1 MAVLSVVLPVVIA
14 VCYVILLWQYIRMEA
29 RHNFVRAT
37 TLKLTLGALFCITGI
52 AGLLLLT
59 LDGSV
64 EIPDILVFCGLLC
77 AVGGDYFL
85 QFIRLDAKKFNA
97 GIFFFALTQC
107 FLLIS
112 MFMRFGI
119 GWQEFV
125 VTAAVL
131 LLVLLLMKKQ
141 DWQLGK
147 AQVPLTVYTVLLV
160 LMAAKAAVSVFSP
173 QAIAGRTLVMAA
185 GAVLFL
191 VSDLFLGIWNYHT
204 DKRIHANLNWITYFS
219 GMFLLALSLH
229 PM

>member
-1 MAVLSVVLPVVIA
+1 MFILSVVAPVVLA
-14 VCYVILLWQYIRMEA
+14 VCYVAVLCCYIRMEA
-29 RHNFVRAT
+29 KNDFIRAT
-37 TLKLTLGALFCITGI
+37 TLKLTLGALFCMTGVI
-52 AGLLLLT
+52 GVLLLT
-59 LDGSV
+59 MAGSV
-64 EIPDILVFCGLLC
+64 TVADILILCGLIC

-85 QFIRLDAKKFNA
+85 QFIRLDAKKFNT
-97 GIFFFALTQC
+97 GILFFALTQC
-107 FLLIS
+107 FLLVS
-112 MFMRFGI
+112 MFLRFGI

-125 VTAAVL
+125 MTVVIL

-141 DWQLGK
+141 DWKLGK
-147 AQVPLTVYTVLLV
+147 AQGPLTGYTMLLV
-160 LMAAKAAVSVFSP
+160 LMASKAVVGMFSP
-173 QAIAGRTLVMAA
+173 QAIAGRTIVMAA